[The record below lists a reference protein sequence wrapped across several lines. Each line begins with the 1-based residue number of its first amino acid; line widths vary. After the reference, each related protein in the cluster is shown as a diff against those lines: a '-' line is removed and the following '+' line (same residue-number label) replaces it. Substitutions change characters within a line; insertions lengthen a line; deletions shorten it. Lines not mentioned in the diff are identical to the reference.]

1 MSESDKF
8 MSGKICMVTGATSS
22 IGEVTARELARLGA
36 TVIVVGR
43 NPEKS
48 AITVNMIKQK
58 TGNPNV
64 EFILADLSSQKEIRS
79 LVQQFRSRYQ
89 HLHVLV
95 NNAGAVFT
103 KRQESVDGIEMTFAL
118 NHLGYFLLTNLLLD
132 ILKASAPSRILNVST
147 DVLHHKATR
156 INFDDLQSRKK
167 YEFWKLYMETKFANL
182 LFAFELAQRLKGT
195 NVTVNALCPGV
206 LASNLGMNNKG
217 FLILIWRLIKPLA
230 HLFMTSPEKGAQTII
245 YLASSSDVEGV
256 TGEYF
261 QENRIV
267 ESYKAL
273 YDEDSSR
280 RLWQVSLDLT
290 GL

>member
-1 MSESDKF
+1 MN
-8 MSGKICMVTGATSS
+8 GKICMVTGATSS

-48 AITVNMIKQK
+48 TATVNMIKQQ

-89 HLHVLV
+89 QLHVLV
-95 NNAGAVFT
+95 NNAGAIFA

-132 ILKASAPSRILNVST
+132 ILKASTPSRIINVST
-147 DVLHHKATR
+147 DVQHHKATR
-156 INFDDLQSRKK
+156 IDFDDLQSRKK
-167 YEFWKLYMETKFANL
+167 YKFWDLYMRTKFANL
-182 LFAFELAQRLKGT
+182 LFTFELAQRLKGT

-230 HLFMTSPEKGAQTII
+230 HVFMTSPEKGARTIN
-245 YLASSSDVEGV
+245 YLATSPDVEGV

-261 QENRIV
+261 EENRIV

-273 YDEDSSR
+273 YDKDSAR
-280 RLWQVSLDLT
+280 RLWQVGTELT
-290 GL
+290 GF